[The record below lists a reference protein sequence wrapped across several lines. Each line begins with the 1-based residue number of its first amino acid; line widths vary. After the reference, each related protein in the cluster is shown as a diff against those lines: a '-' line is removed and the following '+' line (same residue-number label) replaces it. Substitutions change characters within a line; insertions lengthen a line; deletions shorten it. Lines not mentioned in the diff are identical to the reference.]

1 MSRTIRCLLLV
12 FTPWMVLTR
21 TSEAALVINGG
32 FEQAPALTGW
42 SSSGETGI
50 ATIATFGIAPAEGLN
65 QAVTSLE
72 DPGQLSTPSDI
83 ESFLGLSS
91 GSLQS
96 LVPPTETPIPDVI
109 AGSAIKQSLSVTAG
123 EILTFNWNFIT
134 DDVTGA
140 GQTSAPDFAFWSLR
154 PELSNPVAL
163 ANLTTGTFFAT
174 GSTDYPNGTGYQTA
188 SYTFTT
194 SGIFTIGFGV
204 MSVGDLTGKSA
215 LLIDNV
221 KIGPLSTV
229 PEPFT
234 AGAVGLALAI
244 SAAGSRLR
252 RRLRAT
258 K

>member
-1 MSRTIRCLLLV
+1 MTRTIHCLLLV
-12 FTPWMVLTR
+12 VTPWLVLTR
-21 TSEAALVINGG
+21 TSEAAVVINGG

-42 SSSGETGI
+42 SSTGETGI
-50 ATIATFGIAPAEGLN
+50 ATIATYGIAPAEGLN

-72 DPGQLSTPSDI
+72 DPGKLSAPSAV
-83 ESFLGLSS
+83 ESFLGLSN
-91 GSLQS
+91 GSLQA
-96 LVPPTETPIPDVI
+96 LVPPTTTPAPSVI
-109 AGSAIKQSLSVTAG
+109 AGSAIKQSLSVNAG

-134 DDVTGA
+134 DDVTGP
-140 GQTSAPDFAFWSLR
+140 GQTTAPDFAFWSLV
-154 PELSNPVAL
+154 PELGNPVAL
-163 ANLTTGTFFAT
+163 ANLNTGSFSAT

-204 MSVGDLTGKSA
+204 MSVGDLSGKSA

-229 PEPFT
+229 PEPFA

-252 RRLRAT
+252 RRFRAA

>member
-1 MSRTIRCLLLV
+1 
-12 FTPWMVLTR
+12 
-21 TSEAALVINGG
+21 
-32 FEQAPALTGW
+32 
-42 SSSGETGI
+42 
-50 ATIATFGIAPAEGLN
+50 
-65 QAVTSLE
+65 
-72 DPGQLSTPSDI
+72 
-83 ESFLGLSS
+83 
-91 GSLQS
+91 
-96 LVPPTETPIPDVI
+96 VI